1 MDAQKP
7 SNSVKSLFV
16 RSKANEG
23 VVVQL
28 DDVPGFPPGSWM
40 RVRGSDSDA
49 VQDALLAFYRRDL
62 KEGQAPT
69 KPFDDAEVVAS
80 MVSEWSFEEPATAD
94 AVREALSELPS
105 RAVLFGKITD
115 VSLERDRFLP
125 QPSEGSSPGP
135 KSSSDSTPVE
145 TTAPTS
151 P

>member
-7 SNSVKSLFV
+7 SNSVRSLFV

-28 DDVPGFPPGSWM
+28 DDVPGFPEGAWM

-49 VQDALLAFYRRDL
+49 VQDALLAFYRDVKDGGARR
-62 KEGQAPT
+62 
-69 KPFDDAEVVAS
+69 PFDDINVVAS
-80 MVSEWSFEEPATAD
+80 MVSEWSFDEPATVET
-94 AVREALSELPS
+94 VREAFAELPS
-105 RAVLFGKITD
+105 RAILLSKITD

-125 QPSEGSSPGP
+125 KPSAD
-135 KSSSDSTPVE
+135 SSDGQKSTSDSPAAE
-145 TTAPTS
+145 TTAPAN

>member
-49 VQDALLAFYRRDL
+49 VQDALLAFYRSNMG
-62 KEGQAPT
+62 EGAGT
-69 KPFDDAEVVAS
+69 RRPFEDVEVVAS
-80 MVSEWSFEEPATAD
+80 MVSEWSFDEPATAET
-94 AVREALSELPS
+94 VHEALSELPS
-105 RAVLFGKITD
+105 RAVLFAKITD

-125 QPSEGSSPGP
+125 QPSADSSPGP
-135 KSSSDSTPVE
+135 KSSSDSAHAE
-145 TTAPTS
+145 TTAPTN

>member
-49 VQDALLAFYRRDL
+49 VQDALLAFYRSDSCAKR
-62 KEGQAPT
+62 
-69 KPFDDAEVVAS
+69 PFDDFDVVAS
-80 MVSEWSFEEPATAD
+80 MVSEWSFDEPATAEN
-94 AVREALSELPS
+94 VREAFAELPS
-105 RAVLFGKITD
+105 RAILLAKVTD
-115 VSLERDRFLP
+115 ASLERDRFLP
-125 QPSEGSSPGP
+125 KPPVDSSIGQ
-135 KSSSDSTPVE
+135 KSTSDSAVAE
-145 TTAPTS
+145 TEPQANP
-151 P
+151 